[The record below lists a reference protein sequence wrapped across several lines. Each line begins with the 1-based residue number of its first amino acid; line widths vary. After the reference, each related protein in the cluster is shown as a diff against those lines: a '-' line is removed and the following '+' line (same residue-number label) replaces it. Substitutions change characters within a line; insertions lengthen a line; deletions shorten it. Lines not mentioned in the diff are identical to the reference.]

1 MPFLRVIKEAL
12 ASISA
17 NKTRS
22 FLTVLGII
30 IGVGAVIGILSIGEG
45 AQSSILG
52 QIESIGT
59 NVINVMR
66 YSDGENVTSP
76 KPLTIA
82 DAEALTNR
90 SRAPHIQRVAP
101 VLMEQVTFTLAD
113 ASEKNMLYGSYSE
126 YGDITGLE
134 IEEGANFSPSDVESR
149 AAVVVLGPEMAE
161 RLTGKRSGVVGTMI
175 RINDFPYR
183 VIGVTKA
190 KGATQFNNPDLMAYM
205 PITTMQ
211 LRISR
216 QSATGSVQYIIL
228 QAKDSQSIKAAIEE
242 AQAILRDSH
251 RLNPRQGND
260 FTLTNQEDI
269 LSIANSIT
277 NIFTIFLAGIAGI
290 SLLVGGI
297 GIMNI
302 MLVTVTE
309 RTREIGLRKAL
320 GARKADI
327 RLQFLTE
334 SALLSLIGGILGIG
348 LGWLLGL
355 IVGMVASNFGTP
367 LTPVIQIEAIL
378 LATMFST
385 MVGLFFGLYPASRAA
400 NLEPVEA
407 LRYE

>member
-12 ASISA
+12 TSITG

-59 NVINVMR
+59 NVINVMQ

-113 ASEKNMLYGSYSE
+113 ASEKSMLYGSYSE

-134 IEEGANFSPSDVESR
+134 IEEGAIFSQSDVESR

-216 QSATGSVQYIIL
+216 QSVTGSVQYIIL
-228 QAKDSQSIKAAIEE
+228 QAQDSQSINAAIEE
-242 AQAILRDSH
+242 AQAILRESH

-269 LSIANSIT
+269 LNIANSIT

>member
-59 NVINVMR
+59 NVINVMQ

-90 SRAPHIQRVAP
+90 TRAPHIQRVAP

-134 IEEGANFSPSDVESR
+134 IEEGANYSPSDVESR
-149 AAVVVLGPEMAE
+149 AAVVVLGPETAE

>member
-59 NVINVMR
+59 NVINVMQ

-90 SRAPHIQRVAP
+90 TRAPHIQRVAP

-134 IEEGANFSPSDVESR
+134 IEEGANYSPSDVESR

>member
-30 IGVGAVIGILSIGEG
+30 IGVGAVIGFLSIGEG

-59 NVINVMR
+59 NVINVMQ

-277 NIFTIFLAGIAGI
+277 NIFTIF
-290 SLLVGGI
+290 
-297 GIMNI
+297 
-302 MLVTVTE
+302 
-309 RTREIGLRKAL
+309 
-320 GARKADI
+320 
-327 RLQFLTE
+327 
-334 SALLSLIGGILGIG
+334 
-348 LGWLLGL
+348 
-355 IVGMVASNFGTP
+355 
-367 LTPVIQIEAIL
+367 
-378 LATMFST
+378 
-385 MVGLFFGLYPASRAA
+385 
-400 NLEPVEA
+400 
-407 LRYE
+407 

>member
-59 NVINVMR
+59 NVINVMQ

-76 KPLTIA
+76 KPLTVA

-309 RTREIGLRKAL
+309 RTRE
-320 GARKADI
+320 
-327 RLQFLTE
+327 
-334 SALLSLIGGILGIG
+334 
-348 LGWLLGL
+348 
-355 IVGMVASNFGTP
+355 
-367 LTPVIQIEAIL
+367 
-378 LATMFST
+378 
-385 MVGLFFGLYPASRAA
+385 
-400 NLEPVEA
+400 
-407 LRYE
+407 

>member
-59 NVINVMR
+59 NVINVMQ

-76 KPLTIA
+76 KPLTVA

>member
-59 NVINVMR
+59 NVINVMQ

-134 IEEGANFSPSDVESR
+134 IEEGANYSPSDVESR
-149 AAVVVLGPEMAE
+149 AAVVVLGPETAE

>member
-12 ASISA
+12 TSITS

-22 FLTVLGII
+22 FLTVLGIV
-30 IGVGAVIGILSIGEG
+30 IGVGAVIGMLSIGEG
-45 AQSSILG
+45 AQASILG

-59 NVINVMR
+59 NTIYVMQNFESDDVI
-66 YSDGENVTSP
+66 SP
-76 KPLTIA
+76 KPLTVA
-82 DAEALTNR
+82 DAEALSNR

-101 VLMEQVTFTLAD
+101 VLMEQVTFTSAD
-113 ASEKNMLYGSYSE
+113 TSERNMLFGSYSD
-126 YGDITGLE
+126 YGDITALE
-134 IEEGANFSPSDVESR
+134 IAEGVNFSSSDVESR
-149 AAVVVLGPEMAE
+149 AAVVVLGPDMAE
-161 RLTGKRSGVVGTMI
+161 RLTGRSSGVVGTMI

-183 VIGVTKA
+183 VIGITKP
-190 KGATQFNNPDLMAYM
+190 KGSTQFNNPDLMAYM

-216 QSATGSVQYIIL
+216 QSVTGSVQYIII
-228 QAKDSQSIKAAIEE
+228 QAQDSQSIELAIEE
-242 AQAILRDSH
+242 AQEILRDAH

-260 FTLTNQEDI
+260 FTLTNQEDVVG
-269 LSIANSIT
+269 IANSIT
-277 NIFTIFLAGIAGI
+277 NILTIFLSGIAGI

-334 SALLSLIGGILGIG
+334 SALLSLIGGIFGVILGF
-348 LGWLLGL
+348 LLGL
-355 IVGMVASNFGTP
+355 LVGRIATNLGTQLVPIVS
-367 LTPVIQIEAIL
+367 IEAVL
-378 LATMFST
+378 LATIFST
-385 MVGLFFGLYPASRAA
+385 LVGLFFGIYPANRAA